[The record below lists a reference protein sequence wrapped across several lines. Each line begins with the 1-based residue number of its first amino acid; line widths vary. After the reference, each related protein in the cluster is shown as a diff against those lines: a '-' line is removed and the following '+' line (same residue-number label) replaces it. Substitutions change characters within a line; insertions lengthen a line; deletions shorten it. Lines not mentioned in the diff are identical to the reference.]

1 MINWDLVLNYSFL
14 FSFYIIIFYNHD
26 NLKINFEKNLINLK
40 LKYPNLKSKF
50 WANIESTYKH
60 SIVMSRDPSIVLM
73 VNDRINSKLAHNIS
87 LDILNSIKSSTND
100 ESNVV
105 IDLSIY
111 EDIENI
117 SSIKL
122 DLDNK
127 ISNLFSLGQKVI
139 LIRNVELIP
148 FEVMVLFM
156 TYGDDYLTAKY
167 TGVIILMTLEIDKF
181 RVYEKD
187 EFLNSTKKITE
198 YIQDYLSYK
207 LWVHI
212 SDEHL
217 YPLYSRILNNVVIIW

>member
-73 VNDRINSKLAHNIS
+73 VNDRINSKLVHNIS

-105 IDLSIY
+105 
-111 EDIENI
+111 
-117 SSIKL
+117 KL
-122 DLDNK
+122 
-127 ISNLFSLGQKVI
+127 
-139 LIRNVELIP
+139 
-148 FEVMVLFM
+148 
-156 TYGDDYLTAKY
+156 
-167 TGVIILMTLEIDKF
+167 
-181 RVYEKD
+181 
-187 EFLNSTKKITE
+187 
-198 YIQDYLSYK
+198 
-207 LWVHI
+207 
-212 SDEHL
+212 
-217 YPLYSRILNNVVIIW
+217 

>member
-1 MINWDLVLNYSFL
+1 
-14 FSFYIIIFYNHD
+14 
-26 NLKINFEKNLINLK
+26 
-40 LKYPNLKSKF
+40 
-50 WANIESTYKH
+50 
-60 SIVMSRDPSIVLM
+60 MSRDPSIVLM
-73 VNDRINSKLAHNIS
+73 VNERINSKLAHNIS
-87 LDILNSIKSSTND
+87 LDILNSIKSSTNG

-111 EDIENI
+111 ENMKNI
-117 SSIKL
+117 NSIKL

-139 LIRNVELIP
+139 LIRNIELLP

-167 TGVIILMTLEIDKF
+167 SGVIILMTLEIDKF

-187 EFLNSTKKITE
+187 EFLNSTKKMTE

-207 LWVHI
+207 LWNNI
-212 SDEHL
+212 DDEKL
-217 YPLYSRILNNVVIIW
+217 NPLYTRILNNLVIIW

>member
-1 MINWDLVLNYSFL
+1 MINWNLVLNYSIL
-14 FSFYIIIFYNHD
+14 LSFYIIIFYNND
-26 NLKINFEKNLINLK
+26 NLKFNFQNNLFNLK
-40 LKYPNLKSKF
+40 LKYPNLTTKF

-73 VNDRINSKLAHNIS
+73 VNERINSKLAHNIS
-87 LDILNSIKSSTND
+87 LDILNSIKSSTNG

-111 EDIENI
+111 ENMKNI
-117 SSIKL
+117 NSIKL

-139 LIRNVELIP
+139 LIRNIELLP

-167 TGVIILMTLEIDKF
+167 SGVIILMTLEIDKF

-187 EFLNSTKKITE
+187 EFLNSTKKMTE

-207 LWVHI
+207 LWNNI
-212 SDEHL
+212 DDEKL
-217 YPLYSRILNNVVIIW
+217 NPLYTRILNNLVIIW